1 MGLPH
6 RDTQPYARLATFI
19 PMRPPSKPTRLTSS
33 KPLAKKAVTSK
44 STVVQA
50 ASSATRKK
58 AGAAAAAPADAARL
72 GQRNTRPR
80 AAIVGILESARGPL
94 TVAEIHAHA
103 QKAEPS
109 ATIGIATV
117 YRTLNLLVENK
128 LAQTVMLP
136 TGETRYEAAGHKG
149 HHDHFQCVQCESV
162 FDIDTCQLKL
172 PTNVLIAGGFRV
184 QGHEL
189 TLTGLCPD
197 CDEPGKRPRRPA
209 SHSGHT
215 H

>member
-1 MGLPH
+1 V
-6 RDTQPYARLATFI
+6 
-19 PMRPPSKPTRLTSS
+19 
-33 KPLAKKAVTSK
+33 KKAVTSK
-44 STVVQA
+44 SAPVKGVVLSAAEKSIGKTV
-50 ASSATRKK
+50 
-58 AGAAAAAPADAARL
+58 GPAETARL

-80 AAIVGILESARGPL
+80 AAIAGILESARGPL

-128 LAQTVMLP
+128 MAQTVMLP
-136 TGETRYEAAGHKG
+136 SGETRYEAAGHKG

-172 PTNVLIAGGFRV
+172 PTNVVIAGGFRV

-189 TLTGLCPD
+189 TLTGLCPE
-197 CDEPGKRPRRPA
+197 CDEPGKHTRRPA
-209 SHSGHT
+209 AHSGHS

>member
-1 MGLPH
+1 M
-6 RDTQPYARLATFI
+6 
-19 PMRPPSKPTRLTSS
+19 RLTSKTTRS
-33 KPLAKKAVTSK
+33 TSLKPFVKKAVTSK
-44 STVVQA
+44 STVVKSA
-50 ASSATRKK
+50 ASTSAKK
-58 AGAAAAAPADAARL
+58 SGPKIVAPAETARL

-128 LAQTVMLP
+128 LAQIVMLP
-136 TGETRYEAAGHKG
+136 SGETRYEAAGHKG
-149 HHDHFQCVQCESV
+149 HHDHFQCVKCESV

-172 PTNVLIAGGFRV
+172 PTDVVIAGGFRV

-189 TLTGLCPD
+189 TLTGLCPE
-197 CDEPGKRPRRPA
+197 CDEPGKATKLAAPRSA
-209 SHSGHT
+209 HKH
-215 H
+215 